1 MLFYVLLYA
10 GGFIFRSQGPLR
22 KVCHGTGGASLR
34 ERAGA
39 LVEFIDVLSTCAR
52 RVRVFVYWWSA

>member
-1 MLFYVLLYA
+1 MLFYVLYA

-22 KVCHGTGGASLR
+22 KVCHGTVGASLR
-34 ERAGA
+34 EHAGV